1 MDGKLLLRLE
11 RCLRCQGVFPICRSC
26 YHGQAYCSDD
36 CRKPARTSQLR
47 ALRAAYQASPGGR
60 EDHRDR
66 NRELRKRD
74 RELRKRAASITS
86 VMDQGSEI
94 LAPSSSVCL
103 PQGPTSLMSSE
114 LEVEGR
120 NHDDDDSTD
129 SVSDNEPTLDE
140 GSGEAGRRRGVEGGL
155 ADAED
160 ATPPSVADAPRGDG
174 TLVPGSGARCA
185 VCHRGGVVVS
195 AWPSRRPVPERR
207 YGALHGRASPA
218 RARAPPAHRRAR

>member
-36 CRKPARTSQLR
+36 CRKSARASQLR

-103 PQGPTSLMSSE
+103 PQGPPSLMSSE
-114 LEVEGR
+114 VEVEGR
-120 NHDDDDSTD
+120 NHGDDDSTLGAGQD
-129 SVSDNEPTLDE
+129 RSQS
-140 GSGEAGRRRGVEGGL
+140 GRRIGSSRVAVGSLG
-155 ADAED
+155 
-160 ATPPSVADAPRGDG
+160 ATSLRLDLDP
-174 TLVPGSGARCA
+174 
-185 VCHRGGVVVS
+185 
-195 AWPSRRPVPERR
+195 
-207 YGALHGRASPA
+207 
-218 RARAPPAHRRAR
+218 

>member
-36 CRKPARTSQLR
+36 CRKSARASQLR

-103 PQGPTSLMSSE
+103 PQGPSSPMSGE

-120 NHDDDDSTD
+120 NHDDDDTTD
-129 SVSDNEPTLDE
+129 GVSEDEPTLDE
-140 GSGEAGRRRGVEGGL
+140 DPGEAGRRRGVEGGL
-155 ADAED
+155 AAHRD
-160 ATPPSVADAPRGDG
+160 ATSPGVADVPRGDG
-174 TLVPGSGARCA
+174 SLVPGSGARCA
-185 VCHRGGVVVS
+185 V
-195 AWPSRRPVPERR
+195 
-207 YGALHGRASPA
+207 YY
-218 RARAPPAHRRAR
+218 

>member
-36 CRKPARTSQLR
+36 CRKPARASQLR

-74 RELRKRAASITS
+74 RELRKRAASITG

-94 LAPSSSVCL
+94 LVPPSSVCL
-103 PQGPTSLMSSE
+103 PQGPSSPMSGE
-114 LEVEGR
+114 LEVEGQSR
-120 NHDDDDSTD
+120 DDDDTTD
-129 SVSDNEPTLDE
+129 GVPENEPTRDE
-140 GSGEAGRRRGVEGGL
+140 SSGEAGRRRGVEGGL
-155 ADAED
+155 ADAKD
-160 ATPPSVADAPRGDG
+160 APSPGVADAPRGDG
-174 TLVPGSGARCA
+174 PLVSDAGARCA
-185 VCHRGGVVVS
+185 
-195 AWPSRRPVPERR
+195 
-207 YGALHGRASPA
+207 
-218 RARAPPAHRRAR
+218 